1 MEWCGGSRVLATLLS
16 ANVLLSLML
25 MAACALSGITGV
37 PPGRIVELFTLSSDI
52 SIFITH
58 PWTLAT
64 YMVVQLSFLHL
75 LFNMLWLY
83 WFGKFF
89 LDGWHGRRLLWA
101 YIGGGLSGGVLYL
114 ASCNFGGNPAGML
127 AGSSGR
133 FWR

>member
-1 MEWCGGSRVLATLLS
+1 MEWCGGSKVLATLLS
-16 ANVLLSLML
+16 VNVLLSLML

-37 PPGRIVELFTLSSDI
+37 PAGRIVEIFTLSSDI
-52 SIFITH
+52 SIFITR

-89 LDGWHGRRLLWA
+89 LDGWPERRLLWA
-101 YIGGGLSGGVLYL
+101 YIGGGLSGGVIYL
-114 ASCNFGGNPAGML
+114 AS
-127 AGSSGR
+127 
-133 FWR
+133 